1 MKKLNI
7 SFIALFAI
15 IAFAQSVTAQSLKP
29 LLPDYLK
36 VKDALVASDANAA
49 AAASAQLN
57 KDVTA
62 INMKDIPMA
71 KMNDFM
77 SLQTKLEF
85 DSRHISEVTNVE
97 HQREHFASLS
107 LEFYKL
113 QKMVKLNTAPVYY
126 DYCPMKKGYWLS
138 ADSTIKNPYYG
149 NKMLGCGRI
158 SETIK

>member
-1 MKKLNI
+1 MKGFKRFI
-7 SFIALFAI
+7 IALFAVT
-15 IAFAQSVTAQSLKP
+15 ALTQSVTAQSLTP
-29 LLPDYLK
+29 LLSDYLK
-36 VKDALVASDANAA
+36 VKDALVADDAKAA
-49 AAASAQLN
+49 ATASAQLN

-77 SLQTKLEF
+77 GLQTKLEF
-85 DSRHISEVTNVE
+85 DSRHISEVTDIA

-107 LEFYKL
+107 QEFYKL
-113 QKMVKLNTAPVYY
+113 QKIVKLNTAPLYY

-138 ADSTIKNPYYG
+138 ADGTIKNPYYG
-149 NKMLGCGRI
+149 SKMLGCGRI